1 MNQAVSPAQD
11 SQRSGTQAVERTIL
25 ILREVANR
33 GHLGWQLSEL
43 AERCGL
49 SKTTTH
55 RLLTCLVRERMVRQ
69 SPGGHAYLPGP
80 MLFELGLAALPERG
94 ELQYTARNRLAAL
107 ARQTSA
113 VAFLFFRSVDD
124 LVCAVRVGTARLEAR
139 ALAILPGTRKPLIVA
154 TGGVAMLLALP
165 PVEARLTIQRNLEN
179 LGDYSPAEVAGMRR
193 MLDRSIAAGM
203 AMSQG
208 DVIAGVNAIGAP
220 LRDRQ
225 GAVYAAIAL
234 AGPARRLPADRLREF
249 HAMLIDIVHELE
261 ALHN

>member
-1 MNQAVSPAQD
+1 MGGWQWCGSALGKSMSEAVRPLEDSP
-11 SQRSGTQAVERTIL
+11 RSGTQAVERTML

-43 AERCGL
+43 AARCGL

-69 SPGGHAYLPGP
+69 NPGCHAYFPGP

-113 VAFLFFRSVDD
+113 VAFLFFRSADD

-139 ALAILPGTRKPLIVA
+139 ALAILPGTRKPLMVA
-154 TGGVAMLLALP
+154 TGGVAMLLAMP

-179 LGDYSPAEVAGMRR
+179 LADYSPAEVAGMRR
-193 MLDRSIAAGM
+193 MLD
-203 AMSQG
+203 Q
-208 DVIAGVNAIGAP
+208 IGRAH
-220 LRDRQ
+220 
-225 GAVYAAIAL
+225 V
-234 AGPARRLPADRLREF
+234 
-249 HAMLIDIVHELE
+249 
-261 ALHN
+261 